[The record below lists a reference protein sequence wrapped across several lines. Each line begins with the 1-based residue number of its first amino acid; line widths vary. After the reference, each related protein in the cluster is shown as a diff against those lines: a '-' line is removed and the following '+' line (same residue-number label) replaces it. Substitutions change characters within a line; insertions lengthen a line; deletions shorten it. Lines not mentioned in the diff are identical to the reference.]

1 VIAIT
6 ANYCEADQTADR
18 RLGVPKNP
26 SRRQFPRGSLPPTG
40 QRPLLFTPLDMDRA
54 LAANQNIAVSCQH
67 QGSPNILLGRPPI
80 ISASHSHCVKKVK
93 AAEREPARRRSLL
106 CDIRK
111 FCDSDHSMNG
121 KSCDRDHSTNVGD
134 K

>member
-54 LAANQNIAVSCQH
+54 SC
-67 QGSPNILLGRPPI
+67 
-80 ISASHSHCVKKVK
+80 
-93 AAEREPARRRSLL
+93 REPKYRRFLPAPGVAQHPPWAAPNNFRQPQSLRQKSKGCRARASAPPKSALR
-106 CDIRK
+106 
-111 FCDSDHSMNG
+111 HSQIL
-121 KSCDRDHSTNVGD
+121 
-134 K
+134 